1 MRRTAVLPVVLVI
14 PLLLV
19 ACLGPG
25 SAAPLA
31 AQDPDPVDDRRA
43 RPEQG
48 ELTAAQDT
56 APLEP
61 PAPAYVPP
69 RYSVSVTIG
78 RPGGGVM
85 QAQPVQLTTL
95 DEAGLPVDSALL
107 RRSVEAGDGIQLGVS
122 ALYGLGPAWA
132 VRVGAGIGRISVG
145 PHYDGEEATL
155 EDAAPAL
162 AADEGSDISMFLV
175 EGALRMRL
183 LSSRRA
189 QPYLEMGA
197 SWLRWSTDSGAAA
210 GLDLPAGERRL
221 GAVGGAGVLIPFTD
235 RLSARVQVETR
246 AFRTPV
252 ATREAGAEALSS
264 ATHVVTFAAPSTG
277 LFADGTRELYST
289 TRLEVGI
296 TLRLQ

>member
-1 MRRTAVLPVVLVI
+1 MRRAPFLPLALVLGSGLAPW
-14 PLLLV
+14 
-19 ACLGPG
+19 

-31 AQDPDPVDDRRA
+31 AQDPDTLSDRPA
-43 RPEQG
+43 GPE
-48 ELTAAQDT
+48 A
-56 APLEP
+56 

-85 QAQPVQLTTL
+85 QTQPVQLTTL
-95 DEAGLPVDSALL
+95 DEAGLPLDSALL
-107 RRSVEAGDGIQLGVS
+107 RRSVEAGDGVQLGVS
-122 ALYGLGPAWA
+122 AVYGLGPAWA
-132 VRVGAGIGRISVG
+132 VRVGAAFGRISVG
-145 PHYDGEEATL
+145 PRYDGEEATL
-155 EDAAPAL
+155 EDAAEAL
-162 AADEGSDISMFLV
+162 AADEGSDISTVLV

-197 SWLRWSTDSGAAA
+197 SWLRWSTDAGAAA
-210 GLDLPAGERRL
+210 ALDLPSGERRL

-235 RLSARVQVETR
+235 RLAARVQVETR

-252 ATREAGAEALSS
+252 STRAAGSEALSS
-264 ATHVVTFAAPSTG
+264 ATHVVTFAPPSTG
-277 LFADGTRELYST
+277 LFDDDSRELYST

-296 TLRLQ
+296 TMRLQ

>member
-1 MRRTAVLPVVLVI
+1 MRRTTFLQFLPRLLVLVAGLA
-14 PLLLV
+14 PW
-19 ACLGPG
+19 

-31 AQDPDPVDDRRA
+31 AQEPDTLRDPRA

-48 ELTAAQDT
+48 ELTAVQDT
-56 APLEP
+56 APLET

-85 QAQPVQLTTL
+85 QVQPVQLTTL
-95 DEAGLPVDSALL
+95 DEAGLPVDSAVL
-107 RRSVEAGDGIQLGVS
+107 RRSVEAGDGVQLGVS
-122 ALYGLGPAWA
+122 AVYGLGPAWG
-132 VRVGAGIGRISVG
+132 VRVGASVGRISLR
-145 PHYDGEEATL
+145 PHYDGDEATL

-162 AADEGSDISMFLV
+162 AADEGADVSTFIV

-189 QPYLEMGA
+189 QPYLEIGA
-197 SWLRWSTDSGAAA
+197 SWLRWSTDPGAGAAV
-210 GLDLPAGERRL
+210 DLPGGEHRL

-235 RLSARVQVETR
+235 RLSARVQVQTR

-252 ATREAGAEALSS
+252 APRAAGSEALSS
-264 ATHVVTFAAPSTG
+264 ATHVVTFAPPSTG
-277 LFADGTRELYST
+277 LFADGIRELYST

-296 TLRLQ
+296 TVRLQ